1 MIQAMRK
8 SNLKVNIVELDKT
21 ILISVRSK
29 DSDGSVWG
37 EKAHRFLIAP
47 EFEMAMLI
55 LMTFFLFTRRRVNY
69 GSTFLITS

>member
-1 MIQAMRK
+1 MRK

>member
-1 MIQAMRK
+1 MMQAMRK

>member
-37 EKAHRFLIAP
+37 EKAHRFLVAP

-69 GSTFLITS
+69 GLTFLITS

>member
-55 LMTFFLFTRRRVNY
+55 LMTFFY
-69 GSTFLITS
+69 SPGDG

>member
-1 MIQAMRK
+1 MRK

-37 EKAHRFLIAP
+37 EKAHRFLVAP

-69 GSTFLITS
+69 GLTFLITS